1 MLIIRKADSGDARQL
16 ATLAERTFRDTFSTL
31 NTAENMD
38 LYCRNSFSAAIQA
51 REIANPKMIT
61 LLGEEASGLVGFTQL
76 HRAEAPDCVSAESPG
91 EIRRFYVVKK
101 WHGKGVSHG
110 LMKACLEEMHRHG
123 SDVAWLG
130 VWERTP
136 RAIAFYRKFGFLEV
150 GDHAF
155 PMGRDT
161 QRDMVM
167 ARSVMRS

>member
-31 NTAENMD
+31 NTAENMA
-38 LYCRNSFSAAIQA
+38 LYCRNSFGAAIQA
-51 REIANPKMIT
+51 GEIANSNMIT

-76 HRAEAPDCVSAESPG
+76 RWARAPDCISAEAPG
-91 EIRRFYVVKK
+91 EIRRFYVLKK
-101 WHGKGVSHG
+101 WHGTGVSHA
-110 LMKACLEEMHRHG
+110 LMEACLAEIQRRG

-136 RAIAFYRKFGFLEV
+136 RAISFYRKFGFLEV

-167 ARSVMRS
+167 ARSVRRS